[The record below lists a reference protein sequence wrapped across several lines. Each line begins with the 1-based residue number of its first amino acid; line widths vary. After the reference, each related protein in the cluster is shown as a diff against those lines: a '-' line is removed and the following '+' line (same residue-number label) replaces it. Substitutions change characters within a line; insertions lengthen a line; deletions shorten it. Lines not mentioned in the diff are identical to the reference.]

1 MKGHFNSIPDPGQL
15 PMLYNIYWV
24 YLLLYVSLQ
33 FCAVAV
39 DCLNPLLSNK
49 SLCGVKFEYVRA
61 VGQGRRRHFDAFV
74 TECFVFLPV
83 RPRVSDFRGP
93 TNADRGLGGPTRP
106 RGAVWGPL
114 NKFELFLSG
123 RRCW

>member
-1 MKGHFNSIPDPGQL
+1 
-15 PMLYNIYWV
+15 MLNIKKV
-24 YLLLYVSLQ
+24 GLTKVGETFVVCIIKNKILLFAFCISSFVSQQ
-33 FCAVAV
+33 FCATAV

-93 TNADRGLGGPTRP
+93 THADRGLGGPTRP
-106 RGAVWGPL
+106 RGGL
-114 NKFELFLSG
+114 GTFEQV
-123 RRCW
+123 